1 MATKTISQLSALDNL
16 STNLSSTL
24 FVVYD
29 SVSGTTRKATLAQID
44 SAIET
49 ELGQASSGAVYANAA
64 FQVANTAFAHPIMLE
79 PLSGLTITQNY
90 TIPNNYRGVSRGT
103 VTINNNVTVTISETA
118 EWLIDN

>member
-64 FQVANTAFAHPIMLE
+64 FQVANTALAHPIMLE